1 MNTKF
6 FKNLSRIRIRKEAEV
21 NGWWEIEYNFY
32 FGNGILRFQTRASR
46 RSGNRG
52 AISNKMSIDGTVL
65 ASNSAKIWRGIC
77 PPFLLVP
84 PALQTNTAYLVLLM
98 LGCCCC
104 KKTKLSRCMQT
115 FHKASWLPHINIT
128 TDKTSRSLILGQFK
142 YESLLMTQ
150 WMSRLFD
157 HDKYTVYIWLFF
169 CTIMLLWPLPMY
181 VLEENCYSVKHRCPL
196 SKSNFLLLLGNLGN

>member
-1 MNTKF
+1 METQNLVISF
-6 FKNLSRIRIRKEAEV
+6 DYSWFLAKNLAYDECWIMKFHYR
-21 NGWWEIEYNFY
+21 
-32 FGNGILRFQTRASR
+32 
-46 RSGNRG
+46 
-52 AISNKMSIDGTVL
+52 
-65 ASNSAKIWRGIC
+65 NSSTAIC

-98 LGCCCC
+98 LGCRCC

-157 HDKYTVYIWLFF
+157 HDKYTVYRRLFF
-169 CTIMLLWPLPMY
+169 CTIMLLWPLPIY
-181 VLEENCYSVKHRCPL
+181 VRFRRE
-196 SKSNFLLLLGNLGN
+196 LLLSQTQVSVIKIEFSMLVKNSSSFR